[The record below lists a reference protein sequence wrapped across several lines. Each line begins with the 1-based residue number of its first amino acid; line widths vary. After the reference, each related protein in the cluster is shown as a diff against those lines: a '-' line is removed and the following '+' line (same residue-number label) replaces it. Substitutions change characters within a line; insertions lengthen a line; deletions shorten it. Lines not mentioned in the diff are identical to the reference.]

1 MYADTSRRSSF
12 MHVANQEQ
20 GADQQVLEHMKDAL
34 RVVVEWQAPA
44 VSLDR
49 KRASVRETL
58 NKFCQHLERLMVFEE
73 EDGYLNAVADTRP
86 NWHEK
91 VNQLREDHHE
101 LRQRINRL
109 VPQFTETVSWSME
122 TFDRT
127 CSEISELL
135 DRVDHHDRNEIALL
149 QETMLNEEGG
159 EG

>member
-1 MYADTSRRSSF
+1 MYADTSRRSTF
-12 MHVANQEQ
+12 KPYAYQEQ
-20 GADQQVLEHMKDAL
+20 GADQQVLEHMKNAL

-49 KRASVRETL
+49 KRASVRATL
-58 NKFCQHLERLMVFEE
+58 EGFCQHLERLMEFEE
-73 EDGYLNAVADTRP
+73 QGGYLSVVADTRP
-86 NWHEK
+86 NWHER
-91 VNQLREDHHE
+91 VNQLREDHQE
-101 LRQRINRL
+101 LRQRIEHI
-109 VPQFTETVSWSME
+109 VPQFAETISWDVE
-122 TFDRT
+122 TFGQT